1 VQLDEVV
8 VVDVEVEPEVEP
20 EVEFEVD
27 PDPCCTQVKLLLLN
41 TNPAGHE
48 TQIFLLASKVYPD
61 GHVIVVVVELL
72 ELTVKTQVNLL
83 RS

>member
-8 VVDVEVEPEVEP
+8 VEVEVDPEVE
-20 EVEFEVD
+20 D
-27 PDPCCTQVKLLLLN
+27 PDPVCTQEKLLLLN
-41 TNPAGHE
+41 TNPEGHE
-48 TQIFLLASKVYPD
+48 TQIFLLASKVDPD
-61 GHVIVVVVELL
+61 GHVIVVVVEVL